1 MPNRRPNRHANDG
14 RLAAAAGASTWRRR
28 QLGCDVV
35 RPGKLRRARRRA
47 RRSLPPR
54 SPLVGVATTHW
65 RMHRVQRRARPPT
78 CLDRPPDGRPLT
90 LYNVHTTHS
99 PGACCCF
106 IYKQA
111 RAGVTPSRLLSFMEA
126 VLAAQHANVSSSR
139 GAGRPVR
146 HSRPIYDLVEARN
159 CCCCFSL
166 PVGLLLLGAADLT
179 RLVSQSVLP
188 SPSHGA

>member
-1 MPNRRPNRHANDG
+1 M
-14 RLAAAAGASTWRRR
+14 
-28 QLGCDVV
+28 
-35 RPGKLRRARRRA
+35 
-47 RRSLPPR
+47 
-54 SPLVGVATTHW
+54 
-65 RMHRVQRRARPPT
+65 
-78 CLDRPPDGRPLT
+78 
-90 LYNVHTTHS
+90 
-99 PGACCCF
+99 
-106 IYKQA
+106 
-111 RAGVTPSRLLSFMEA
+111 TPSRLLSFLEA